1 MFSHNSLRSSSSV
14 PLWRIPVMLL
24 ALSGLSA
31 CSVLGLNSPWGK
43 EQSPDFEL
51 VAGNLVNSIA
61 QVPHLSPQL
70 ATVQVSKAKSSF
82 EQHIN
87 DELQDRGYKLEML
100 GTGQGLNQVKSV
112 VKRIKSEAGEQNLYV
127 LSIGQISVERSY
139 DIVANTTV
147 PTSEQVFRG
156 VAERTVTL
164 NDDIFAVPDSTFS
177 SVAFKPYEGRKIED
191 VLAAPGSQGK
201 TAWWKR
207 DKQNAV
213 KRNIYETM
221 SSNYS
226 DVFSGYEDIEQS
238 ILIFPNDSLRLGDT
252 NKQIIDQ
259 YVSRMDPDTDVL
271 SVIGCSHGETE
282 ISNGNSLLALGRAN
296 RVKEA
301 FLFSGLE
308 HDRILDEGCW
318 APQTFDEV
326 MPRRGV
332 VLTLKRK
339 KNS

>member
-1 MFSHNSLRSSSSV
+1 MFSHNSLISSSRL
-14 PLWRIPVMLL
+14 PLWRTLMMLL
-24 ALSGLSA
+24 ALSSLSA
-31 CSVLGLNSPWGK
+31 CSVLGLNAPWGK
-43 EQSPDFEL
+43 DQNPDYEL
-51 VAGNLVNSIA
+51 IVGNLVNSIA
-61 QVPHLSPQL
+61 QVPHLNPHL
-70 ATVQVSKAKSSF
+70 ATLQISKPRSSF
-82 EQHIN
+82 ERQVN
-87 DELQDRGYKLEML
+87 EELGGRGYKLEMVNSEE
-100 GTGQGLNQVKSV
+100 GLNQVKPAI
-112 VKRIKSEAGEQNLYV
+112 KRLKTDTDAQKLYV

-139 DIVANTTV
+139 DIVADKTV

-156 VAERTVTL
+156 AQKRTIKL
-164 NDDIFAVPDSTFS
+164 NDDIFEVPESTFS
-177 SVAFKPYEGRKIED
+177 TVAFKAYDGPKIQD
-191 VLAAPGSQGK
+191 VLAAPAPK
-201 TAWWKR
+201 KRTAWWKR

-221 SSNYS
+221 SSNYT

-259 YVSRMDPDTDVL
+259 YVSKMDPNSDVL

-308 HDRILDEGCW
+308 HNYILDEGCW

-339 KNS
+339 KNP